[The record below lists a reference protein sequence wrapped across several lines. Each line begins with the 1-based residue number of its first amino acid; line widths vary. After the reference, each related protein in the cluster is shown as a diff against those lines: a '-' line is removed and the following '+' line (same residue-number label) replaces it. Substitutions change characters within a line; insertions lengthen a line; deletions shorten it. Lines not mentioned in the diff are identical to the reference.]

1 VKNMRYIDPMKET
14 PIGKLLGE
22 VRLLKAKV
30 EGKDKNLADNYPP
43 YDKVTRGDII
53 AAVKGK
59 KGKVKSKP
67 KKDEAGS
74 YKSDRGEKIGKGS
87 DDDKMGCKGGMCKDD
102 DCATCMKKGE
112 NDCSKCGKYIHF
124 QDEPH
129 WSASECSDC
138 WTPDKKVKKAVEKN
152 PALMALGGMAATG
165 AGEGFGQ
172 GMAAAIDRRLPGGKK
187 DEQKKNEGGDLTKQD
202 ATTLFLIEK
211 GYGDKE
217 ADVMNSST
225 RFMDISGGEPVHSV
239 GGYQGNQSIPFT
251 TDHTSVNAISETA
264 NIPSVAQTGYDTS
277 SSSLHMHLNDGGSK
291 IGPFSSVAK
300 VEESLGAI
308 KKNAKHGQMGI
319 VDEIG
324 DLLEKVYARL

>member
-1 VKNMRYIDPMKET
+1 MKNMRYIDPMKET

-43 YDKVTRGDII
+43 YDKVTRGDVI
-53 AAVKGK
+53 AAVTGK

-102 DCATCMKKGE
+102 DCPTCG
-112 NDCSKCGKYIHF
+112 
-124 QDEPH
+124 
-129 WSASECSDC
+129 
-138 WTPDKKVKKAVEKN
+138 VK
-152 PALMALGGMAATG
+152 
-165 AGEGFGQ
+165 
-172 GMAAAIDRRLPGGKK
+172 
-187 DEQKKNEGGDLTKQD
+187 
-202 ATTLFLIEK
+202 K

-225 RFMDISGGEPVHSV
+225 RFMDISGGEQVHSV

-251 TDHTSVNAISETA
+251 TDGSSRSPISETA

-300 VEESLGAI
+300 VEESLGSI
-308 KKNAKHGQMGI
+308 KKNATHGQMGI

>member
-1 VKNMRYIDPMKET
+1 MRYIDPMKET

-43 YDKVTRGDII
+43 YDKVTRGDVI

-87 DDDKMGCKGGMCKDD
+87 DDDKMGCKGGMCKED
-102 DCATCMKKGE
+102 DCPTCM
-112 NDCSKCGKYIHF
+112 
-124 QDEPH
+124 
-129 WSASECSDC
+129 
-138 WTPDKKVKKAVEKN
+138 KKAVEKN

-187 DEQKKNEGGDLTKQD
+187 DEQKKNEGGDFAKQD
-202 ATTLFLIEK
+202 ATTSFLIEK

-308 KKNAKHGQMGI
+308 KKNATHGQMGI